1 MADMREADKKL
12 SFADYLVSRSDDS
25 FSAAAFKHILAAN
38 HIFLHELTDLDDVQ
52 MRSPQIVKQTMKR
65 FSEPKAEE
73 FAKFYVELLKLAAKP
88 TIPVADIENLIRQS
102 RDFMRWVQEHRV
114 NTDAKPY

>member
-12 SFADYLVSRSDDS
+12 NFADYLISRDDIS
-25 FSAAAFKHILAAN
+25 FSSAAFKHILSAN
-38 HIFLHELTDLDDVQ
+38 HIFLQELTDLDDVQ
-52 MRSPQIVKQTMKR
+52 MRSPQIVKQTLKR
-65 FSEPKAEE
+65 FSEPKAEA
-73 FAKFYVELLKLAAKP
+73 FATFYIELLKLAAKP
-88 TIPVADIENLIRQS
+88 TIPISDVEKLIHQS